1 MMWSEKHRP
10 VSVHGMV
17 GNEEARAAVME
28 WFAKWRKGAKPL
40 LLTGPPGVGKTTL
53 AYIVAEKFEYDM
65 LGLNASDVRSKSK
78 INEIL
83 GPAMSNASVMGSP
96 MIFVDEVDGIHG
108 RGDYGGS
115 AALTA
120 ILKIPTVPIVL
131 AANDITSDKM
141 KSICKASVII
151 NFKKIP
157 PRLLR
162 MYLNNILKKENATLG
177 PGSMIK
183 AISRSRGDIRSM
195 INLAQSMS
203 TGFNPQLES
212 SSGGISLDTAVNAF
226 FKAETKQE
234 AENILYMMDGDPR
247 TKIGAFYSSII
258 SSNLDVKSTARY
270 LDVLSEA
277 DMLYGQMLGTQ
288 NWRLL
293 RYFNA
298 ILLNLY
304 TNDSRIKYSQYN
316 IPWPL
321 LNKIRW
327 DGAKIKSLSLLM
339 AKNLHTSAGKFA
351 TLSMPYML
359 YCMNNDKSFELDSGL
374 EDFQDTIHKEA
385 GRLMGR

>member
-1 MMWSEKHRP
+1 M
-10 VSVHGMV
+10 
-17 GNEEARAAVME
+17 
-28 WFAKWRKGAKPL
+28 
-40 LLTGPPGVGKTTL
+40 GKTTL

-108 RGDYGGS
+108 RGDYGGA

-304 TNDSRIKYSQYN
+304 TNDSRIKF
-316 IPWPL
+316 
-321 LNKIRW
+321 
-327 DGAKIKSLSLLM
+327 
-339 AKNLHTSAGKFA
+339 TSTTFHGHF
-351 TLSMPYML
+351 
-359 YCMNNDKSFELDSGL
+359 
-374 EDFQDTIHKEA
+374 
-385 GRLMGR
+385 